1 MMKRT
6 RRSKRGRIAAI
17 VASLFLI
24 ALGTATV
31 LEGNLEWRN
40 YWGGLVFAPVAI
52 LFGLLLLYAAIFRWD
67 KMNKPPGDK
76 KGRIPEVFRDS
87 WRKW

>member
-1 MMKRT
+1 MRRT
-6 RRSKRGRIAAI
+6 RQSKRGRIAAI
-17 VASLFLI
+17 AASLFLI
-24 ALGTATV
+24 AFGVAMVLG
-31 LEGNLEWRN
+31 GKLEWQN

-76 KGRIPEVFRDS
+76 KGRIPEVLRGS